1 MHSGAIEV
9 SQLVGASLCLAE
21 AERDIAQSV
30 CTCVGGGHAI
40 KVVDFLQIIVTF
52 LYTSCKICTLD
63 IQ

>member
-1 MHSGAIEV
+1 MPGAHSGAVEI

-30 CTCVGGGHAI
+30 CVGGGHVI

-52 LYTSCKICTLD
+52 LYTSCKGYVH
-63 IQ
+63 